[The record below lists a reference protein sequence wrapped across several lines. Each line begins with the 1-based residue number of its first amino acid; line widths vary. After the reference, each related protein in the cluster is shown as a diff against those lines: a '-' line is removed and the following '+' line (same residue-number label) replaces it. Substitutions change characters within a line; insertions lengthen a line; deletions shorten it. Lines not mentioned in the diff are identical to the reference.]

1 MTGRPWDAETPRP
14 TVGVSIR
21 KARNIVQARC
31 TLLIL
36 ATLVLGIACS
46 KEAPRTSSL
55 STDAQRFSYALGLDI
70 GDNLKN
76 LEIEVDVAVLAQA
89 IRDTMEGKTT
99 LLTAEQAMGIR
110 EEFANKFRESRTNKA
125 REAAAHNMEQATAF
139 LEANRVAEGV
149 ITTASG
155 LQYKVVTEGTGPLP
169 TAASTVK
176 VHYRGTLI
184 DGTEFDSSHER
195 GEPATFRVGGVIPGW
210 VEALQLMPVGST
222 YRLFI
227 PAELAYGERGAGPKI
242 GPNAA
247 LIFEVELLSIE
258 G

>member
-1 MTGRPWDAETPRP
+1 MQP
-14 TVGVSIR
+14 
-21 KARNIVQARC
+21 RC

-36 ATLVLGIACS
+36 AILVLGVACS
-46 KEAPRTSSL
+46 KEVPQKSVLT
-55 STDAQRFSYALGLDI
+55 TDAERFSYALGLDI
-70 GDNLKN
+70 GSNLKN

-89 IRDTMEGKTT
+89 IRDTMEGQA
-99 LLTAEQAMGIR
+99 LLMSPEQATEVR
-110 EEFANKFRESRTNKA
+110 EEFANTFRERQEGKA
-125 REAAAHNMEQATAF
+125 REMAAHNLEEGTAF
-139 LEANRVAEGV
+139 LEANKGAEGV

-155 LQYKVVTEGTGPLP
+155 LQYLVVTEGAGPRP
-169 TAASTVK
+169 TDKSTVK

-184 DGTEFDSSHER
+184 DGTEFDSSHSR

-227 PAELAYGERGAGPKI
+227 PPHLAYGERGAGSQI
-242 GPNAA
+242 GPNAT
-247 LIFEVELLSIE
+247 LVFEVELLSIE